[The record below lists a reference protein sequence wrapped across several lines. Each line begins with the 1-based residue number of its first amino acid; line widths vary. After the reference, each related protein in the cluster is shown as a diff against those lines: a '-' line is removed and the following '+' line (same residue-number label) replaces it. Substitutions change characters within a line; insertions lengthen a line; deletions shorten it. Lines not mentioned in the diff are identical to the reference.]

1 MIATSAPSPLAAGTL
16 RVGAMVLRHA
26 YLLRKSWPRLLE
38 LVYWPA
44 VQMILWGFIAKFMT
58 SQSPWFAQAP
68 GLLIAAVLLWDI
80 LFRGQLGVSL
90 SFFEEMYSRNL
101 AQLFVTPLRPLEFV
115 AAMLCASLLRTLIG
129 VGGAALLAIPLY
141 HYSIFNMGWPLV
153 VFFVNLLVMGWSIG
167 LMVAS
172 LVLRWGLGA
181 ENLAWALI
189 FAVAPVSGVYYPI
202 AVLPPWLQ
210 GVAQAL
216 PSSHV
221 FEGMRAWMLSGTF
234 RTDLLLRASAL
245 NALFIA
251 IGIGLFLLAFRGA
264 RRRGSLLQI
273 GE

>member
-1 MIATSAPSPLAAGTL
+1 MSATAAPLIDSAT
-16 RVGAMVLRHA
+16 RVSAMVLRHV

-58 SQSPWFAQAP
+58 SHSDWFSQAP
-68 GLLIAAVLLWDI
+68 GLLIGAVLLWDI

-115 AAMLCASLLRTLIG
+115 AAMLSASLLRTVIG
-129 VGGAALLAIPLY
+129 VGGAALLAIPLH
-141 HYSIFNMGWPLV
+141 HYSVFDMGWPLI
-153 VFFVNLLVMGWSIG
+153 VFFVNLLVLGWAIG
-167 LMVAS
+167 LMVAG

-189 FAVAPVSGVYYPI
+189 FAVAPVSGVYYPLD
-202 AVLPPWLQ
+202 VLPQWLQ
-210 GVAQAL
+210 PVALAL

-221 FEGMRAWMLSGTF
+221 FEGMRAWVLTGQF
-234 RTDLLLRASAL
+234 RADLLLTATGL
-245 NALFIA
+245 NALYLA
-251 IGIGLFLLAFRGA
+251 VGIGLFLRAFKGA
-264 RRRGSLLQI
+264 RERGSLLQI